1 MNVPSENHKV
11 SLVVNSITQKIQQKK
26 RIQLHKRR
34 IWSVWRWFLEKWY
47 DMYVNCGWQR
57 WMSSCSYFRAWN
69 WNGREGTHTHTYPI
83 ERSSNLAI
91 VILVESPSV
100 PSTWSHVQFHQ
111 LPNFLIFQ
119 REHWIR
125 RNAFFIY
132 GRKSD
137 NGTKIIPFF
146 LVTYV

>member
-1 MNVPSENHKV
+1 MKCLKVILWKVMICMWIVVDKHDWAVVVTSEHGIGTDERV
-11 SLVVNSITQKIQQKK
+11 
-26 RIQLHKRR
+26 H
-34 IWSVWRWFLEKWY
+34 
-47 DMYVNCGWQR
+47 
-57 WMSSCSYFRAWN
+57 
-69 WNGREGTHTHTYPI
+69 THTHTYPI

-137 NGTKIIPFF
+137 NYTTNYSIFF
-146 LVTYV
+146 GNLCIELWIHFFFVLLAIS

>member
-1 MNVPSENHKV
+1 ME
-11 SLVVNSITQKIQQKK
+11 
-26 RIQLHKRR
+26 
-34 IWSVWRWFLEKWY
+34 LERTRGY
-47 DMYVNCGWQR
+47 
-57 WMSSCSYFRAWN
+57 
-69 WNGREGTHTHTYPI
+69 THTHTYPI

-137 NGTKIIPFF
+137 NGTKIIQFFFGNLRIELWIHFF
-146 LVTYV
+146 LFWGVCNSQLAGELLKILCQFYDFNIAQVILETKKNS

>member
-1 MNVPSENHKV
+1 MFEGD
-11 SLVVNSITQKIQQKK
+11 SLKSD
-26 RIQLHKRR
+26 
-34 IWSVWRWFLEKWY
+34 
-47 DMYVNCGWQR
+47 DMYVNCGWQT
-57 WMSSCSYFRAWN
+57 WLSSSSYFRAWN

-91 VILVESPSV
+91 VILVESPGV
-100 PSTWSHVQFHQ
+100 PSTWWHVQFHQ

-137 NGTKIIPFF
+137 NYTTNYSIFFGNLCIELWIHFFF
-146 LVTYV
+146 LGSVTHN